1 MASPVKTTV
10 TIPSQTGESHSP
22 AFAWI
27 EKHQKPLM
35 YGTVGLAVLVLGGWL
50 FLETGKRKEIAA
62 NDALDRARGA
72 FESGNLPAASTEFQR
87 IAQSFSGT
95 EAGWQAELAL
105 NEVRLASG
113 QAQLAADELKKLA
126 DRSPPAYYA
135 SGAHVMLGGALEN
148 LKKFDEAA
156 AAYTRAADLATEDY
170 RQIEARLAAAR
181 ATRLAGK
188 EKEALDILRAVVS
201 KYPKDTPG
209 VAEAEVRLA
218 EWTRG
223 TL

>member
-1 MASPVKTTV
+1 MSAPVKTTV
-10 TIPSQTGESHSP
+10 NIPSEAGEPHSP
-22 AFAWI
+22 TFAWI
-27 EKHQKPLM
+27 EKNHKPLT
-35 YGTVGLAVLVLGGWL
+35 YGAVGLAVLVLGGWL

-62 NDALDRARGA
+62 NDAIDRARGA

-95 EAGWQAELAL
+95 DAGWQAELAL

-113 QAQLAADELKKLA
+113 QAQLAADELKKIT
-126 DRSPPAYYA
+126 DRNPPPLYA
-135 SGAHVMLGGALEN
+135 SGAYMMLAGALEN

-156 AAYTRAADLATEDY
+156 AAYTRGAGLAAEDY
-170 RQIEARLAAAR
+170 RQVEARIGAAR

-201 KYPKDTPG
+201 KYPKETPG

-223 TL
+223 KM

>member
-10 TIPSQTGESHSP
+10 NIPSQTGDAQSP
-22 AFAWI
+22 AFAWL

-35 YGTVGLAVLVLGGWL
+35 YGIVGLAVLVVGGWL
-50 FLETGKRKEIAA
+50 FLETGKRKEVAA

-87 IAQSFSGT
+87 IAQSFAGT
-95 EAGWQAELAL
+95 DAGWQADLAL
-105 NEVRLASG
+105 NEVRLVSG
-113 QAQLAADELKKLA
+113 QAQLAADELTKLIG
-126 DRSPPAYYA
+126 RNPPPYYL
-135 SGAHVMLGGALEN
+135 SGAQYMLGGALEN

-156 AAYTRAADLATEDY
+156 AAYTRAADVATEDY

-223 TL
+223 TM

>member
-10 TIPSQTGESHSP
+10 NIPSQTDDAQSP
-22 AFAWI
+22 AFAWL
-27 EKHQKPLM
+27 EKHQKPLT
-35 YGTVGLAVLVLGGWL
+35 YGVAGLAALLLGGWL
-50 FLETGKRKEIAA
+50 FLETGKRKEVAA

-72 FESGNLPAASTEFQR
+72 FESGNLPTASTEFQR
-87 IAQSFSGT
+87 IAQSFGGT
-95 EAGWQAELAL
+95 DAGWQAELGL
-105 NEVRLASG
+105 NEVRLVSG
-113 QAQLAADELKKLA
+113 QAQLAADELTKLIG
-126 DRSPPAYYA
+126 RNPPPYYL
-135 SGAHVMLGGALEN
+135 SGAQYMLGGALEN
-148 LKKFDEAA
+148 LKKYDEAA
-156 AAYTRAADLATEDY
+156 AAYTRAADVATEDY

-201 KYPKDTPG
+201 KYPKETPG

-223 TL
+223 IM